1 MSQTFRQ
8 EAHEPVQFTAPEG
21 GVTNEEPVVIN
32 GFVVLPLTDAD
43 EGETFAGRLGAI
55 HRLPKATGFAPAQGD
70 IAYQDLGADARLES
84 TGYPIGRYL
93 AAAGS
98 SDTTALVFVTAELNL
113 QAFGPQLLEFTL
125 QPPSGV
131 AASRDFIFTA
141 PDAGELE
148 ELELFTSERP
158 GSSLGTVVE
167 TVTNLTGTVNM
178 LDATNIELEAG
189 ITNGTPLLPTLS
201 ATPANKRFARG
212 DRIRFR
218 ITSTNADV
226 VAGAGIAHRVKWRRR
241 VA

>member
-8 EAHEPVQFTAPEG
+8 EAHEPVQFTAPTG
-21 GVTNEEPVVIN
+21 GVTNGVPVVIN
-32 GFVVLPLTDAD
+32 GFVVLPLTSADA
-43 EGETFAGRLGAI
+43 GQTFAGRIGAI

-70 IAYQDLGADARLES
+70 IAYQDLGSDARLES

-98 SDTTALVFVTAELNL
+98 SDTTALVFVTPELNVE
-113 QAFGPQLLEFTL
+113 AFGPQTVEFVL
-125 QPPSGV
+125 NPPNGV
-131 AASRDFIFTA
+131 AADRDYYFVA
-141 PDAGELE
+141 PDVGEFE
-148 ELELFTSERP
+148 ELELFTGARP
-158 GSSLGTVVE
+158 SSSLGTVVE
-167 TVTNLTGTVNM
+167 TVTNLTGTVNV
-178 LDATNIELEAG
+178 LDATNVDLEAG
-189 ITNGTPLLPTLS
+189 ITNGTALLPTLS